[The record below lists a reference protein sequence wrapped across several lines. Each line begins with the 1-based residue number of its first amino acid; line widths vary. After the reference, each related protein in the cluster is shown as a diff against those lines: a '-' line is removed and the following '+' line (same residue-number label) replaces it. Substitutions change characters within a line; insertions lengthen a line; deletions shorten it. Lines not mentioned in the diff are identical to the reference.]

1 MQKNIRILL
10 LAFCCIALPVRS
22 TAQLTDAG
30 GIGTISVSKGL
41 GRYWDVKAEQELR
54 FNQSYQS
61 FDRSLTALMVDYT
74 LLPKI
79 LKAGLEYDFIYQKQT
94 DIFEFRHR
102 ASLALS
108 TQFKVSAFDINLRTR
123 YQATWRDN
131 NRGDYNYNPRNV
143 WRNKVEC
150 TYNIFGSP
158 VKPSVS
164 AELFCPLNGSKGF
177 HMDSYRLKLAVRY
190 KYSAH
195 QSIEA
200 FIRYD
205 AEIQKATPNTILY
218 TGLGWNY
225 KL

>member
-1 MQKNIRILL
+1 MQKLIRNLL
-10 LAFCCIALPVRS
+10 LAFYCIALPTHS
-22 TAQLTDAG
+22 AAQLTDAG
-30 GIGTISVSKGL
+30 GIGTVSVSKGL

-54 FNQSYQS
+54 FNQSYLS
-61 FDRSLTALMVDYT
+61 FDRSLTALTVDYS

-79 LKAGLEYDFIYQKQT
+79 LKAGVEYDLVYQKQT

-102 ASLALS
+102 ASLGLS
-108 TQFKVSAFDINLRTR
+108 TQFEVSTFDINIRTR
-123 YQATWRDN
+123 YQSTWRDN
-131 NRGDYNYNPRNV
+131 NRGDYNYNPKNV

-177 HMDSYRLKLAVRY
+177 HMDSYRLKLAARY
-190 KYSAH
+190 KYSPH

-200 FIRYD
+200 FVRYD
-205 AEIQKATPNTILY
+205 AEIQQAAPKTILY